1 MAKAPY
7 AHRRA
12 LLDKRTVLADTA
24 ELLRAV
30 EGGPRIEQSRLD
42 AMPFFQAL
50 SIASAS
56 FARSVTEAVTAPPLT
71 RADRR
76 EKLVAALRKYSVR
89 AQRRTTPFG
98 TFAGVGLVL
107 DSDEETDEGDT
118 VEVHVGHEDA
128 SRWNPF
134 EASPAMR
141 SWIVSNQYA
150 RFRGDEV
157 TIDSRVLTDERGRS
171 RGRLRAT
178 APVREVWEFARTG
191 VTFSELLAHIG
202 DRYGASTEKIVLLVE
217 AMIRAQI
224 VFSSSAPTTVLDVLG
239 CGSHTLDASQGE
251 DADTRWVRASAVQGP
266 HHAVARRIDE
276 VVRRLAL
283 FERRTTEEASL
294 DAYSNAFLSRYGMNV
309 PVRVL
314 DACDPI
320 TGIGF
325 VPRDETVE
333 SWTTTEQ
340 RRVLQELIIRGS
352 ESESFSVEI
361 TPAELAVLSD
371 PKRKTLDYPL
381 DVVYRYDAESD
392 RVDFSGLW
400 GTSIP
405 GQSLGRFWQSLP
417 ASTFEPSSE
426 QRTAHGDL
434 VTPVTVNFLPHQRRH
449 LNVMNMP
456 QPFPHHVCLDF
467 PCGDDGELSFDR
479 LFFLHDG
486 ANLHLR
492 HPDVATPLAIR
503 NLSMFNIDVATDL
516 ARTIVI
522 VGREQERD
530 WIPFSW
536 GDETSRHSSLPE
548 VSYRGV
554 VLSKAGWRVPA
565 RLADGSISSAAEWRA
580 EFDRWRSAV
589 RAPQF
594 MEVGAGDTRLVLDSG
609 DIHEVD
615 LVRQLLD
622 PDEAV
627 VLRPGVSID
636 STSLEYVQRV
646 RVKRADRPDK
656 HPFAELPSDDA
667 RGMFSE
673 PSPLDDWVSAE
684 LFSGSGA
691 PIEPKALLPLVRH
704 ATALG
709 ADDWHFLHYTV
720 PDRHLR
726 WRARLIDPAKRAEMR
741 AEIAR
746 FSRDVY
752 FDARLT
758 MFRPEYRRYGGP
770 EQFAAVSRAF
780 TLSSV
785 SALTHSMQP
794 EAHAKD
800 RAMSFAVST
809 LEQLLA
815 GTFGASWKRLF
826 VTTYRHVRTPPGA
839 PRITPSEE
847 SAPVDQSALQPLR
860 LDDPSPAD
868 EVSILLGLVHMHAN
882 RFFGPTQADEVTLI
896 ARTRQILLK
905 DASLRSLE

>member
-1 MAKAPY
+1 MAEAPY

-12 LLDKRTVLADTA
+12 LLDQPTVLADTA

-30 EGGPRIEQSRLD
+30 EGGPRLEPSRLD

-56 FARSVTEAVTAPPLT
+56 FAASVTEAVTGPPLT
-71 RADRR
+71 GVGRR

-89 AQRRTTPFG
+89 AQRRATPFG
-98 TFAGVGLVL
+98 TFAGAGLIL
-107 DSDEETDEGDT
+107 DPNKQIGDGDA
-118 VEVHVGHEDA
+118 VEMHVGHEDA
-128 SRWNPF
+128 SRWHPF
-134 EASPAMR
+134 EASPAIG

-150 RFRGDEV
+150 RLQRDELAV
-157 TIDSRVLTDERGRS
+157 DSRVLTDERKRS

-178 APVREVWEFARTG
+178 APVREVWEIARTG
-191 VTFSELLAHIG
+191 VSFSELLAHIG
-202 DRYGASTEKIVLLVE
+202 DRYGASTEKIVQLVE

-224 VFSSSAPTTVLDVLG
+224 VFSSSAPTTVLEVLG
-239 CGSHTLDASQGE
+239 CGSRTLDPLQGE
-251 DADTRWVRASAVQGP
+251 ATGPRWVRATPVQGP
-266 HHAVARRIDE
+266 DRAVARRIDE

-283 FERRTTEEASL
+283 VERRTTEEACL
-294 DAYSNAFLSRYGMNV
+294 DTYSNAFLSRYGMNV

-320 TGIGF
+320 GGIGF
-325 VPRDETVE
+325 APRDEAVE

-340 RRVLQELIIRGS
+340 RRVLQELIVRGS

-361 TPAELAVLSD
+361 TSTELAVLSD
-371 PKRKTLDYPL
+371 PKRKALDYAL

-392 RVDFSGLW
+392 RMDFGGLW

-405 GQSLGRFWQSLP
+405 AQSLGRFWQSLP
-417 ASTFEPSSE
+417 ARTFEAASE
-426 QRTAHGDL
+426 QRTAEGDP
-434 VTPVTVNFLPHQRRH
+434 VTPVTINFLPHQRRH

-467 PCGDDGELSFDR
+467 PCGGEGELPFD
-479 LFFLHDG
+479 LLYFVHDG
-486 ANLHLR
+486 AKLQLR

-589 RAPQF
+589 RAPRF
-594 MEVGAGDTRLVLDSG
+594 MEVGTGDTRLVLDS
-609 DIHEVD
+609 DDTHEAD
-615 LVRQLLD
+615 LVRLLLD
-622 PDEAV
+622 SDEAV

-636 STSLEYVQRV
+636 STALEYVQRV
-646 RVKRADRPDK
+646 RVKRADQPDT
-656 HPFAELPSDDA
+656 HPFAELPSGASGD
-667 RGMFSE
+667 MFAE
-673 PSPLDDWVSAE
+673 PAPLEDWVSAE

-691 PIEPKALLPLVRH
+691 PIELRALVPLVRH

-726 WRARLIDPAKRAEMR
+726 WRARLSDPAKRAEMR

-746 FSRDVY
+746 LSRHVY

-758 MFRPEYRRYGGP
+758 TFRPEYRRYGGQK
-770 EQFAAVSRAF
+770 QFAAVSRAF
-780 TLSSV
+780 TLSSI

-794 EAHAKD
+794 ESQTRE
-800 RAMSFAVST
+800 RALPFALGA

-815 GTFGASWKRLF
+815 GTFGESWKRLF
-826 VTTYRHVRTPPGA
+826 VDTYRHVRTPPGA
-839 PRITPSEE
+839 PRIIPSAE
-847 SAPVDQSALQPLR
+847 SAPVDQSAPQPLR

-868 EVSILLGLVHMHAN
+868 EVSILLGLVHMHSN
-882 RFFGPTQADEVTLI
+882 RFFGPSQSDEVALV
-896 ARTRQILLK
+896 ARTRQMLLK
-905 DASLRSLE
+905 DASLRSRE